1 MKKTIVL
8 ITCTL
13 GVLLTAC
20 SSIQTVSFDRLQA
33 GDVSFPDAVKTVAV
47 VNNMPVIELENATKG
62 VISPELEGDGKVAT
76 EHLAENVANVNYF
89 DRVII
94 CDSAFRAADTVLQA
108 NVVLTKEEVDRLAEE
123 LGADMIL
130 SFDRLNIQT
139 RPGVM
144 LFPDYP
150 LPVNS
155 VEAVVSPVI
164 RAYIP
169 HRDKP
174 LFVVAKQDTISWDA
188 SDPQLSDKKIVEE
201 ASEYAASMPIDHLLP
216 HWDEVSCLYFDG
228 GCVEMRDAGVC
239 LRENDWD
246 GARDLWQTAYER
258 RKGQQKMKAAFNL
271 SLYYEMKDD
280 IAQAKEWLQKA
291 EELAKPDNFNR
302 QLLTLC
308 RLRLDE
314 RESKLLRLRI
324 QMKRFEDNFGE

>member
-8 ITCTL
+8 ITWTI
-13 GVLLTAC
+13 GMLLASC
-20 SSIQTVSFDRLQA
+20 SSIQTISFDQLQA
-33 GDVSFPDAVKTVAV
+33 GDVSFPDAVKKVAI
-47 VNNMPVIELENATKG
+47 VNNMPVVELENISRG

-89 DRVII
+89 DQIII
-94 CDSAFRAADTVLQA
+94 CDSAFRAADTVLRA
-108 NVVLTKEEVDRLAEE
+108 NVILTKEEVDRLAEE

-139 RPGVM
+139 RPGFIVY
-144 LFPDYP
+144 PDYP
-150 LPVNS
+150 VPVNS
-155 VEAVVSPVI
+155 VDAVVSPVI

-169 HRDKP
+169 QRDKP
-174 LFVVAKQDTISWDA
+174 LFTVAKQDTISWDA

-201 ASEYAASMPIDHLLP
+201 ASEYAAFMPIDHLLP
-216 HWDEVSCLYFDG
+216 HWIELTCPYFDG

-239 LRENDWD
+239 LRENDWG
-246 GARDLWQTAYER
+246 GARDLWQTVYEK
-258 RKGQQKMKAAFNL
+258 RKGQQQMKAAFNL
-271 SLYYEMKDD
+271 ALYYEMKDD
-280 IAQAKEWLQKA
+280 VAQAKEWLQKA
-291 EELAKPDNFNR
+291 EELAKPNTFNR
-302 QLLTLC
+302 QLINLC

>member
-8 ITCTL
+8 ITWTI
-13 GVLLTAC
+13 GMLLASC
-20 SSIQTVSFDRLQA
+20 SSIQTISFDQLQV
-33 GDVSFPDAVKTVAV
+33 GDVSFPDVVKKVAI
-47 VNNMPVIELENATKG
+47 VNNMPVVEQENTSRG

-89 DRVII
+89 DQVII
-94 CDSAFRAADTVLQA
+94 CDSAFRAADTVLRA
-108 NVVLTKEEVDRLAEE
+108 NVILTKEEVDRLAEE

-139 RPGVM
+139 RPGFIVY
-144 LFPDYP
+144 PDYP
-150 LPVNS
+150 VPVNS
-155 VEAVVSPVI
+155 VDAVVSPVI

-169 HRDKP
+169 QRDKP
-174 LFVVAKQDTISWDA
+174 LFTVAKQDTISWDA

-201 ASEYAASMPIDHLLP
+201 ASEYAAFMPIDHLLP
-216 HWDEVSCLYFDG
+216 HWSELTCPYFDG

-246 GARDLWQTAYER
+246 GARDLWQTVYEK
-258 RKGQQKMKAAFNL
+258 RKGQQQMKAAFNL
-271 SLYYEMKDD
+271 ALYYEMKDD
-280 IAQAKEWLQKA
+280 VDQAKEWLQKA
-291 EELAKPDNFNR
+291 EELAKPNTFNR
-302 QLLTLC
+302 QLINFC

>member
-1 MKKTIVL
+1 MKKSIAL
-8 ITCTL
+8 ITWVL
-13 GVLLTAC
+13 GMLLASC
-20 SSIQTVSFDRLQA
+20 SSIQTISFDQLQA
-33 GDVSFPDAVKTVAV
+33 GDISFPDAVRKVAI
-47 VNNMPVIELENATKG
+47 VNNMPVIEPENTSRG

-89 DRVII
+89 DQVII
-94 CDSAFRAADTVLQA
+94 CDSAFRAADTVPRA
-108 NVVLTKEEVDRLAEE
+108 NVILTQEEVDRLAEE

-144 LFPDYP
+144 LYPDYP
-150 LPVNS
+150 MPVNS
-155 VEAVVSPVI
+155 VDAVVSPVI

-169 HRDKP
+169 QRDKP
-174 LFVVAKQDTISWDA
+174 LFTVAKQDTISWDA

-201 ASEYAASMPIDHLLP
+201 ASEYAAFMPIDHLLP
-216 HWDEVSCLYFDG
+216 HWNELTCPYFDG

-246 GARDLWQTAYER
+246 GARDLWQTVYEK
-258 RKGQQKMKAAFNL
+258 RKGQQQMKAAFNL
-271 SLYYEMKDD
+271 ALYYEMKDD
-280 IAQAKEWLQKA
+280 VVQAKEWLQKA
-291 EELAKPDNFNR
+291 EELVKPDTFNQ
-302 QLLTLC
+302 QLVAFG

-324 QMKRFEDNFGE
+324 QMKRFEDNFAE